1 MAVLVAGFGGFAL
14 LSVMQL
20 GSLKRDLR
28 EREQRVA
35 LLSAETDTLK
45 QQLSDVE
52 LARQGLESRLSDM
65 RIQMTSASNER
76 EQLRSA
82 VSELRL
88 QADAL
93 ASEKNRLE
101 SQASRLTQERDAA
114 TTRLESLESENVV
127 LSDSAVKLRNRLTLL
142 DRDYQSLQEDI
153 VALRSAPPASS
164 AAAASPVKVS
174 GRAMGVLSEPV
185 TPVGSWPAA
194 APPVVASMPR
204 DSIELPPIVVR
215 KGHAEAMRSIRSR
228 VVDANEEHGFVVLD
242 KGSDDGIQSG
252 MAFEILRGDQAVG
265 QVTAIRV
272 RSRLSACALV
282 GSRSSSFPKVGDSA
296 IQYVP

>member
-1 MAVLVAGFGGFAL
+1 MGVLVVGFGGFAL
-14 LSVMQL
+14 LSVVQL

-28 EREQRVA
+28 EREQRLA

-82 VSELRL
+82 VSELRR
-88 QADAL
+88 QADGL
-93 ASEKNRLE
+93 ESEKNRLE

-127 LSDSAVKLRNRLTLL
+127 LSNSAVKLRNRLTLL

-153 VALRSAPPASS
+153 IKLRSAPPASS
-164 AAAASPVKVS
+164 AAAAAPAVRVS
-174 GRAMGVLSEPV
+174 GREMGSPSEPV
-185 TPVGSWPAA
+185 TPVGSSPAA
-194 APPVVASMPR
+194 AAPAVHAAR

-215 KGHAEAMRSIRSR
+215 KGYAEAMRSIRSR

-282 GSRSSSFPKVGDSA
+282 GSRSSSFPKVGDLA